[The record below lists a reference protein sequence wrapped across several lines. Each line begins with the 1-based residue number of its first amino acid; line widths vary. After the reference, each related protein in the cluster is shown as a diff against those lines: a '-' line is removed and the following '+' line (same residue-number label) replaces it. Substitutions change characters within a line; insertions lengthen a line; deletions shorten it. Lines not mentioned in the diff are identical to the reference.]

1 MNYLDIKEVVR
12 NLELVLDNTNSEKV
26 AVGYHSDIDGVVG
39 AVCIKSWLKQIV
51 LEKKIE
57 LETKSLDGSKF
68 DESLISYIPMQYS
81 RDGSSG
87 FDKLLDKDVV
97 VFIDFCPTTQE
108 LLVLIEKG
116 CIVFVFDHHKSQKDK
131 YTFANIDGSKLEKVQ
146 YYYDASKAGCGIA
159 LEAFIDI
166 KYFSAEFYTKLKFVS
181 DYAEDRD
188 LWKFELEYSK
198 EANAGL
204 YLLLKTMNIEKDP
217 EKIYQLIDGKEL
229 DESELF
235 IQRFKELKLTK
246 DWNKYFG
253 KFSNTL
259 IEIGLSKLGYDSDFV
274 NQIFG
279 SAERGK
285 VLKVFIGGIEMFVLN
300 NSNLV
305 SEVGNKLTEL
315 DYPSCQYFIIAEPL
329 KEPELSLSFRSTD
342 DLPDVSKAAIKLGG
356 GGHRNSCGATLKVSQ
371 LEDLLTGKL

>member
-1 MNYLDIKEVVR
+1 MTYLDIKEVVAK
-12 NLELVLDNTNSEKV
+12 LEFVLDNNTSEKV
-26 AVGYHSDIDGVVG
+26 AIGFHSDMDGVIG
-39 AVCIKSWLKQIV
+39 AVCIKSWLKQV
-51 LEKKIE
+51 LLEQKIE
-57 LETKSLDGSKF
+57 LETKGLDGSKF
-68 DESLISYIPMQYS
+68 EESLISYIPMQYG
-81 RDGSSG
+81 RDLSYG
-87 FDKLLDKDVV
+87 FDKLLDKEVV

-108 LLVLIEKG
+108 LLVLVEKG
-116 CIVFVFDHHKSQKDK
+116 CKVFVFDHHKSQKDK
-131 YTFANIDGSKLEKVQ
+131 YTFANIDGSKLEQVQ

-166 KYFSAEFYTKLKFVS
+166 KYFNAEFYTKLKFVS

-188 LWKFELEYSK
+188 LWKFELELSK
-198 EANAGL
+198 EINAGL
-204 YLLLKTMNIEKDP
+204 YLMLKTMGIEKDP
-217 EKIYQLIDGKEL
+217 EKIYQLLDGKLL

-235 IQRFKELKLTK
+235 IQRFKELKLSE

-259 IEIGLSKLGYDSDFV
+259 TEIGLSKLGYDGDFV

-279 SAERGK
+279 AAERGK

-315 DYPSCQYFIIAEPL
+315 DYPSCQYFIVAEPL
-329 KEPELSLSFRSTD
+329 KEPELVLSFRSID
-342 DLPDVSKAAIKLGG
+342 DLPDVSKAAVKLGG
-356 GGHRNSCGATLKVSQ
+356 GGHRNACGATLKVSQ
-371 LEDLLTGKL
+371 LEDLLAGNL